1 MSLSKETLENN
12 HLDNPTGINILD
24 NLQYESALS
33 EFQNC
38 YKEFLSINEDC
49 KVVIEKHDLINSN
62 LQNESALNDILNNL
76 GYLSTESGETK
87 ERVESAIREIKFILK
102 NILTKF
108 IELFTKLKNF
118 IVGFFKRSTDLAD
131 TLHKKIK
138 NLGESKK
145 VYSLDHEEFN
155 NHLPIVIDFGNNT
168 QINNMLKD
176 LIECGAKLKSN
187 NYAILVLKHTTA
199 NIKPG
204 QNLLIE
210 CSKDKISYLTCNENN
225 KLKIA
230 IENTKFKQKE
240 LKSRLLSKANL
251 EDLLNKIISFNKI
264 VDGYINDFDLDSK
277 KILDKIN
284 KLSADDN
291 ESDVNLVNNIRVSLE
306 ANGKFSNNI
315 IHVTKGVFFV
325 IASNIKCYENN

>member
-210 CSKDKISYLTCNENN
+210 CSKGKISYLTCNENN

-315 IHVTKGVFFV
+315 IHVTNGVFFV
-325 IASNIKCYENN
+325 IANNIKCYENN